1 MATQEQEEWTCR
13 RATCRDC
20 APVKALKL
28 RRGQGCWVFPW
39 ISCDR
44 ELAVPIDWS
53 RLEQTRCQGN
63 VAASTAAEQSHL
75 SPAKVSEN
83 PTNDDQTCATRA
95 QQLPPHCSLSSL
107 FVGAIWVAHLQLRM
121 QTSTPLQWADRVCMV
136 AWSFTVV
143 LTHALRSCSM
153 SGMEMGQIDTG
164 GGEEGFQPALRMQTV
179 QSALCLRPVIV
190 DIVVDYRNPDV
201 DADGI

>member
-1 MATQEQEEWTCR
+1 MFS
-13 RATCRDC
+13 
-20 APVKALKL
+20 PPLPHSNL
-28 RRGQGCWVFPW
+28 PILF
-39 ISCDR
+39 
-44 ELAVPIDWS
+44 LA
-53 RLEQTRCQGN
+53 
-63 VAASTAAEQSHL
+63 
-75 SPAKVSEN
+75 AKVSEN

-153 SGMEMGQIDTG
+153 SGMEMGRSPVLGQVTELQTFPGAFLG
-164 GGEEGFQPALRMQTV
+164 GAAETALLR
-179 QSALCLRPVIV
+179 ACLPSSSHQH
-190 DIVVDYRNPDV
+190 
-201 DADGI
+201 AC